1 VKKLVRVP
9 CFVKIP
15 SAVFIISTTLDGPA
29 ATPPSGGTHLQ
40 AFVWFN
46 ASNFASMLTDEGPVV
61 IGAFEIP
68 PALGAET
75 LGLEDM

>member
-1 VKKLVRVP
+1 
-9 CFVKIP
+9 
-15 SAVFIISTTLDGPA
+15 
-29 ATPPSGGTHLQ
+29 LQ